1 MEKFTTK
8 EKELLR
14 NLQAKE
20 KRISRQEKAFL
31 KDVDDNIELVYSHL
45 NIDKNVIDRLNEIA
59 SKYGTDIPT
68 LLDYISTDR
77 QINYFKSI
85 KK

>member
-45 NIDKNVIDRLNEIA
+45 KIDKSVIDRLNEIA
-59 SKYGTDIPT
+59 TKYGTDIPT

>member
-45 NIDKNVIDRLNEIA
+45 KIDKSVIDRLNEIA

-77 QINYFKSI
+77 QINYFKSTQ
-85 KK
+85 K

>member
-1 MEKFTTK
+1 MEKFTQK

-20 KRISRQEKAFL
+20 KRISRQEKSFL
-31 KDVDDNIELVYSHL
+31 KEVDENIELVLSHL
-45 NIDKNVIDRLNEIA
+45 DIDKNVFDRLNEIA
-59 SKYGTDIPT
+59 KKYGTDVNT

-77 QINYFKSI
+77 QINYFKNTQ
-85 KK
+85 K

>member
-1 MEKFTTK
+1 MEKFTQK

-20 KRISRQEKAFL
+20 KRISRQEKSFL
-31 KDVDDNIELVYSHL
+31 KEVDDNIELVLSHL
-45 NIDKNVIDRLNEIA
+45 DIDKNALDRLTEIA
-59 SKYGTDIPT
+59 KKYGTDVNT
-68 LLDYISTDR
+68 LLDYINTDR

>member
-1 MEKFTTK
+1 MEKFTQK

-20 KRISRQEKAFL
+20 KRISRQEKSFL
-31 KDVDDNIELVYSHL
+31 KEVDDNIELVLSHL
-45 NIDKNVIDRLNEIA
+45 GIDKNALDRLTEIA
-59 SKYGTDIPT
+59 KKYGTDVNT
-68 LLDYISTDR
+68 LLDYINTDR

>member
-1 MEKFTTK
+1 MEKFTQK

-20 KRISRQEKAFL
+20 KRISRQEKSFL
-31 KDVDDNIELVYSHL
+31 KEVDENIELVLSHL
-45 NIDKNVIDRLNEIA
+45 DIDKNVFDRLNEIA
-59 SKYGTDIPT
+59 KKYGTDVNT

-77 QINYFKSI
+77 QINYFKST

>member
-8 EKELLR
+8 EKEFLR

-45 NIDKNVIDRLNEIA
+45 KIDKSVIDRLNEIA
-59 SKYGTDIPT
+59 TKYGTDIPT